1 MKFLILP
8 LLVVTQ
14 LNHSD
19 SWINTLVVYNVTYN
33 AEMIPRVNETQE
45 SDHKMSF
52 NLTTQLKC
60 RPVDMTLKALHCYLE
75 DSKMLLGF
83 HDSTNSTSPPKVMTG
98 DALIEPAT
106 GVHFELKMN
115 ALGIKEMVVPAS
127 ISPLILD
134 KLRYIANQLHSGI
147 DMVGKTEGVYHNWE
161 NFTTGE
167 CFTTYNVKLNDTRA
181 KQFITKEKNGKY
193 KMWSPNMR
201 VTINKTRD
209 LKNCKSISPYFFGSR
224 ESWREN
230 PKMSVNITSSQSS
243 VIVDRGTFISSTQT
257 ALELHELKDSNS
269 TSEYKKMRENIT
281 VIFDSMIKD
290 EQNVTSIEN
299 PASAGIITG
308 QWLYGDESSEESNE
322 SPERNSK
329 EDKD

>member
-1 MKFLILP
+1 M
-8 LLVVTQ
+8 TQ

-230 PKMSVNITSSQSS
+230 PKMSVNIVSICLSNLLNYL
-243 VIVDRGTFISSTQT
+243 FI
-257 ALELHELKDSNS
+257 
-269 TSEYKKMRENIT
+269 
-281 VIFDSMIKD
+281 
-290 EQNVTSIEN
+290 
-299 PASAGIITG
+299 
-308 QWLYGDESSEESNE
+308 
-322 SPERNSK
+322 
-329 EDKD
+329 